1 MPAWEGGDTEK
12 MEVSNT
18 LKQLRQRYDKIC
30 QEVEAK
36 QRELDGL
43 NKRLVKAAEDEMYI
57 TENNQ
62 NQSNNVI
69 QTKSELEE
77 LQERHKFELLTQ
89 AQYEHVLTRMKKDLI
104 ASQLKSTELKESL
117 KSKQDIH
124 TQESDKLRRVKQERI
139 QAKTKLEKILYE
151 IGLDH
156 RERDIRMLSL
166 NTSVKNKEL
175 ALNNK
180 KERITRQQ
188 EIAELAASDNKDKQE
203 INFQQSFMVQRLWSQ
218 FMKKKMEKEMNRHQY
233 VELAFQ

>member
-1 MPAWEGGDTEK
+1 M
-12 MEVSNT
+12 
-18 LKQLRQRYDKIC
+18 
-30 QEVEAK
+30 
-36 QRELDGL
+36 
-43 NKRLVKAAEDEMYI
+43 
-57 TENNQ
+57 
-62 NQSNNVI
+62 
-69 QTKSELEE
+69 
-77 LQERHKFELLTQ
+77 TQ